1 MMKAI
6 IVLAA
11 SLMLAG
17 CVTDAQR
24 EMMIANA
31 DDGSCQSYGA
41 APDTQAYFQCRM
53 MKDQQRQAIQAQN
66 AQVAAALMMRY

>member
-1 MMKAI
+1 MTKI
-6 IVLAA
+6 IMVLAA
-11 SLMLAG
+11 ALALAG

-24 EMMIANA
+24 EAMIANA

-41 APDTQAYFQCRM
+41 APGTQAYFQCRM

-66 AQVAAALMMRY
+66 AQVAAAFLMSR